1 MEVEVL
7 GPLTVRRDGERL
19 EFGGPREQAV
29 LACLVIRAGE
39 VVSTEALVRGVWSA
53 DDQPESPV
61 DAVRTSVRRLRAV
74 LEPDRPRGAP
84 SQQLRTAQRG
94 YLLDLARERVDSHQ
108 FDEML
113 GRARTA
119 LAQDRADLAAE
130 LARESLSLWRG
141 PAYAGLTASPAVDV
155 EAARLEGQRLLAL
168 QTRLEADLALGR
180 HAESVPE
187 LDSLARQHPT
197 HERFAVLL
205 MIALYRSDRQVEAL
219 DAYRTAYERLDAVGV
234 EPGPELKSTQ
244 QRVLNRDAALNPPQ
258 HTGGKSSPADAAVAE
273 GPRAG
278 HARKQLGRRPRLIVG
293 LVALALVTIAAEIWW
308 PGTWWHSASPALS
321 DGGDVVYHEFDLEV
335 YPGVQ
340 YDLDV
345 PPDQNVVGRTQVP
358 FDSPEYRKLD
368 LYRTVEGPDQF
379 AGVDMDNS
387 NREDFNAVRV
397 MQDSDTAAACKQFV
411 GDRGGKARLETLK
424 PDSKICLVTS
434 EGRPT
439 LLTVLEL
446 PDSRDG
452 PLRLS
457 VMVTAP

>member
-1 MEVEVL
+1 MEIEVL

-108 FDEML
+108 FDDLL

-119 LAQDRADLAAE
+119 LAQDRPDLAAE

-141 PAYAGLTASPAVDV
+141 PAYAGLTASPAVDA

-168 QTRLEADLALGR
+168 HTRLEADLALGR

-197 HERFAVLL
+197 DERFAVLL
-205 MIALYRSDRQVEAL
+205 MIALYRSDRHVEAL

-234 EPGPELKSTQ
+234 EPGPELKSTHQ
-244 QRVLNRDAALNPPQ
+244 KVLNRDTALNPPR
-258 HTGGKSSPADAAVAE
+258 TRERSSPAAAE
-273 GPRAG
+273 DPRAG
-278 HARKQLGRRPRLIVG
+278 HERKRIGRRPRLVVG
-293 LVALALVTIAAEIWW
+293 VVALALMTIAA
-308 PGTWWHSASPALS
+308 GTWWSGIRWYS
-321 DGGDVVYHEFDLEV
+321 GDAVYHEFDLEV
-335 YPGVQ
+335 HPGVP

-345 PPDQNVVGRTQVP
+345 PPGQDVVGKTQVP
-358 FDSPEYRKLD
+358 FDSPEYQRLD
-368 LYRTVEGPDQF
+368 LYRTVAGPDQF
-379 AGVDMDNS
+379 SGVDTDGS
-387 NREDFNAVRV
+387 DREEYNPVRV
-397 MQDSDTAAACKQFV
+397 MRDGDTAAVCKQFV
-411 GDRGGKARLETLK
+411 GDRGGKALLETLK

-439 LLTVLEL
+439 LLTVREL

-457 VMVTAP
+457 VLVTAP

>member
-7 GPLTVRRDGERL
+7 GPLVVRRDGEQL

-39 VVSTEALVRGVWSA
+39 VVSTEALVRGVWSTE
-53 DDQPESPV
+53 DRPESPV

-94 YLLDLARERVDSHQ
+94 YLLDLARERVDSYR
-108 FDEML
+108 FNEML

-119 LAQDRADLAAE
+119 LMQDRADLAAE
-130 LARESLSLWRG
+130 FARESLSLWRG
-141 PAYAGLTASPAVDV
+141 PAYAGLTASPAVDA
-155 EAARLEGQRLLAL
+155 EAARLEGQRLLAV
-168 QTRLEADLALGR
+168 QTRFEADLALGR
-180 HAESVPE
+180 HAESVAE
-187 LDSLARQHPT
+187 LDSLARRYPT

-219 DAYRTAYERLDAVGV
+219 DAYLAAYERLDAVGV

-244 QRVLNRDAALNPPQ
+244 QRVLDRDVALNPPPRI
-258 HTGGKSSPADAAVAE
+258 GGVAD
-273 GPRAG
+273 GPQAG
-278 HARKQLGRRPRLIVG
+278 HARKRLQRWPRLVVG
-293 LVALALVTIAAEIWW
+293 LVALALVAIAAGIWW
-308 PGTWWHSASPALS
+308 PGLWRDSGAPARFE
-321 DGGDVVYHEFDLEV
+321 DGNVVYHQFDLEV
-335 YPGVQ
+335 RPGVQ

-345 PPDQNVVGRTQVP
+345 PPGQDVVGMTQVP
-358 FDSPEYRKLD
+358 FDSPEYRRLD

-387 NREDFNAVRV
+387 EREDFNPVRV
-397 MQDSDTAAACKQFV
+397 MQDNDTAAVCRQFV
-411 GDRGGKARLETLK
+411 GDRGGKARLATLK

-434 EGRPT
+434 EGRPM
-439 LLTVLEL
+439 LLTVREL

-452 PLRLS
+452 PLRLN
-457 VMVTAP
+457 VMVAAP

>member
-7 GPLTVRRDGERL
+7 GPLTVRRDGQRL

-39 VVSTEALVRGVWSA
+39 VVSTDDLVRGVWSA
-53 DDQPESPV
+53 DDRPESPV
-61 DAVRTSVRRLRAV
+61 DAVRTSVARLRAV
-74 LEPDRPRGAP
+74 LEPDRPRGTP
-84 SQQLRTAQRG
+84 PQQLRTAQRG
-94 YLLDLARERVDSHQ
+94 YLLDLAPERVDSHQ
-108 FDEML
+108 FDDML

-119 LAQDRADLAAE
+119 LQQDRADLAAE

-141 PAYAGLTASPAVDV
+141 PAYAGLTASPAVAA
-155 EAARLEGQRLLAL
+155 EAARLEDQRLLAVR
-168 QTRLEADLALGR
+168 TRLEADLALGR
-180 HAESVPE
+180 HTENVAE

-205 MIALYRSDRQVEAL
+205 MIALYRSDRQTEAL
-219 DAYRTAYERLDAVGV
+219 DAYLAARERLKAVGV

-244 QRVLNRDAALNPPQ
+244 QRVFNHDVALNPPLR
-258 HTGGKSSPADAAVAE
+258 TGASSLPAAAAVTE
-273 GPRAG
+273 DLRAG
-278 HARKQLGRRPRLIVG
+278 HARKWLGRQPRLVVG
-293 LVALALVTIAAEIWW
+293 LVALALVAIAAGIWYS
-308 PGTWWHSASPALS
+308 GAPALS
-321 DGGDVVYHEFDLEV
+321 DGGDAVYHEFDLEV
-335 YPGVQ
+335 YPGIQ

-345 PPDQNVVGRTQVP
+345 PPGQEVVGRTQVP
-358 FDSPEYRKLD
+358 FGSPDYRRLD

-379 AGVDMDNS
+379 AGVDRDGS
-387 NREDFNAVRV
+387 DREDFNPVRV
-397 MQDSDTAAACKQFV
+397 MQDRDTAAACRQFI

-457 VMVTAP
+457 AMVTAP